1 MPDAGGIY
9 GVGGTICGKSFVAA
23 TGDVWPGY
31 RLRRQKKGILRYGG
45 TMKAENIFL
54 IGFMGTGKTTV
65 SKALASLLPMEEMD
79 TDAYIA
85 ALEGMSISR
94 IFEEKGETYFR
105 DRETRLLEE
114 LKVKKGYIIS
124 CGGGM
129 ALREENRQKMKE
141 AGKVVLL
148 TARPE
153 TILERVKDNDDR
165 PLLQGRKHVEGI
177 RELMDIRRERY
188 EAAADITVATD
199 HRKPADIAGEI
210 VERIG
215 GLV

>member
-1 MPDAGGIY
+1 M
-9 GVGGTICGKSFVAA
+9 
-23 TGDVWPGY
+23 
-31 RLRRQKKGILRYGG
+31 
-45 TMKAENIFL
+45 
-54 IGFMGTGKTTV
+54 
-65 SKALASLLPMEEMD
+65 
-79 TDAYIA
+79 
-85 ALEGMSISR
+85 
-94 IFEEKGETYFR
+94 
-105 DRETRLLEE
+105 EE

>member
-1 MPDAGGIY
+1 
-9 GVGGTICGKSFVAA
+9 
-23 TGDVWPGY
+23 
-31 RLRRQKKGILRYGG
+31 
-45 TMKAENIFL
+45 MKAENIFL

-153 TILERVKDNDDR
+153 TIL
-165 PLLQGRKHVEGI
+165 
-177 RELMDIRRERY
+177 
-188 EAAADITVATD
+188 
-199 HRKPADIAGEI
+199 
-210 VERIG
+210 
-215 GLV
+215 